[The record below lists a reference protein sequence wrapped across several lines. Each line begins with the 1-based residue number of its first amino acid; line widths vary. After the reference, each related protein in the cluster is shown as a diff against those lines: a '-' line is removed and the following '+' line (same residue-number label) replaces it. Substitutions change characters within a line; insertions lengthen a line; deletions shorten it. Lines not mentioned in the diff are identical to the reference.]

1 MKKITIVLLLLIISI
16 FIFSNV
22 ILAYNLELILSA
34 DKTDV
39 KVGDKVT
46 VTLSLS
52 QGMQAADFSV
62 NYDSNLLKFESAS
75 IGKNFYSTK
84 EPGKIMCSWFDTND
98 TSKFTFTFVAIAS
111 GIAKFTTTTENFYN
125 GNLQAAS
132 SYNEGDLNITLLSSV
147 NAGSS
152 SNITNVENNT
162 NVNINNNQ
170 SNNEQTIEQIQTK
183 QEETVTNISTINKNQ
198 TTTNKQQLVNSQL
211 LSTYNTQKIETS
223 TTVQNTTLPQA
234 RRRKYIINYRNI
246 RSNNNCNNK

>member
-75 IGKNFYSTK
+75 I
-84 EPGKIMCSWFDTND
+84 
-98 TSKFTFTFVAIAS
+98 
-111 GIAKFTTTTENFYN
+111 
-125 GNLQAAS
+125 
-132 SYNEGDLNITLLSSV
+132 
-147 NAGSS
+147 
-152 SNITNVENNT
+152 
-162 NVNINNNQ
+162 
-170 SNNEQTIEQIQTK
+170 
-183 QEETVTNISTINKNQ
+183 
-198 TTTNKQQLVNSQL
+198 
-211 LSTYNTQKIETS
+211 
-223 TTVQNTTLPQA
+223 
-234 RRRKYIINYRNI
+234 
-246 RSNNNCNNK
+246 